1 MNLKKFILIIIVV
14 GVFGVCFV
22 GNSALGQTEPQGG
35 MNVLRGEM
43 LALEEA
49 FETIIDAV
57 IFDNMQLIEPFIP
70 PFHIGREKLDEA
82 MSTGQKIELPKNQDR
97 FEEFVKLDNKFCKE
111 FEALEKA
118 AEAGKTKVVKDQIH
132 KLFDACVVC
141 HKRFR
146 K

>member
-1 MNLKKFILIIIVV
+1 MNCRRSISIIIVV

-22 GNSALGQTEPQGG
+22 GNSAMGQTEPQGG

-82 MSTGQKIELPKNQDR
+82 MRSGQKIELPKNQDR
-97 FEEFVKLDNKFCKE
+97 FEEFVKLDNEFRRKFE
-111 FEALEKA
+111 GLEKA
-118 AEAGKTKVVKDQIH
+118 AEAGKKKVVKDQIH

-141 HKRFR
+141 HERFR

>member
-1 MNLKKFILIIIVV
+1 MNCRRSISIIIVV

-22 GNSALGQTEPQGG
+22 GNSPMGQTEPQGG
-35 MNVLRGEM
+35 MSVLRGEM

-57 IFDNMQLIEPFIP
+57 IFDNMELIKPFLP
-70 PFHIGREKLDEA
+70 PFHIAREKFDEA
-82 MSTGQKIELPKNQDR
+82 MRTGQKIELPKNQDR
-97 FEEFVKLDNKFCKE
+97 FEEFVKLDNNFCKK
-111 FEALEKA
+111 FEALEKS
-118 AEAGKTKVVKDQIH
+118 AEAGNNKVVKDHIH